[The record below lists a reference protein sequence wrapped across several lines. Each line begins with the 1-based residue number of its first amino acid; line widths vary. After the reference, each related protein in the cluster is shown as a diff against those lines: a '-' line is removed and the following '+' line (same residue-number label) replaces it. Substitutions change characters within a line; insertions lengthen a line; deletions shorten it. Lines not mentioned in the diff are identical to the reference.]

1 MNIRILSC
9 AEQELAEAV
18 DYYNEQS
25 PGLGYE
31 FAAEVKAALDRIAS
45 FPRSL
50 AQILPTHQK
59 MHYP

>member
-9 AEQELAEAV
+9 AEEEFIEAV

-31 FAAEVKAALDRIAS
+31 FAAEMRPS
-45 FPRSL
+45 
-50 AQILPTHQK
+50 
-59 MHYP
+59 